1 LQQILNCKGYIIAE
15 NGVGSKGKETNYFGQ
30 KTKEA
35 LMKFQKANNLK
46 GDGILGPNTR
56 KILNKIT
63 AL

>member
-1 LQQILNCKGYIIAE
+1 
-15 NGVGSKGKETNYFGQ
+15 
-30 KTKEA
+30 
-35 LMKFQKANNLK
+35 MKFQKANNLK